1 MAELQALDYKSVL
14 RDIFDSEE
22 MKIDSEYTE
31 KLKRTVQ
38 RICED
43 GDGEF
48 EKCYEQVR
56 KEVEEVVATS
66 KVNKK
71 EQPYF
76 RGMFLYIAEK
86 LPKVIEDLLTTE
98 QTRDPIIWQVA
109 SYSCVPTKVCTMR
122 YTYTCVHWFVQLHS
136 NYDP

>member
-66 KVNKK
+66 KVNKRSSHTSGACFCTLLRN
-71 EQPYF
+71 Y
-76 RGMFLYIAEK
+76 
-86 LPKVIEDLLTTE
+86 PK
-98 QTRDPIIWQVA
+98 R
-109 SYSCVPTKVCTMR
+109 
-122 YTYTCVHWFVQLHS
+122 
-136 NYDP
+136 